1 MLIRRRS
8 ALSRL
13 IALLCSSH
21 RQRACRSFSLFSHCR
36 LGSSCYRLGSSCYRS
51 VRRMLRKERRYSV
64 AIPGDFRPCC
74 VEHTCLVSQLLS
86 GIAVRFRSSYRG
98 GHARASPSRSIRVRQ
113 ASRLHKDCITTSC
126 CRNRFD
132 VSCSVMFVVAIIF
145 FLLGTTTIHEST

>member
-1 MLIRRRS
+1 MCKANAISRSTLHFVMRRRAYPS
-8 ALSRL
+8 TVRVISSYRAPVFVAPTARLSFLLAVLALSPRFL
-13 IALLCSSH
+13 VLSP
-21 RQRACRSFSLFSHCR
+21 
-36 LGSSCYRLGSSCYRS
+36 CYRLGSSCYRP

-113 ASRLHKDCITTSC
+113 ASHLYKDL
-126 CRNRFD
+126 
-132 VSCSVMFVVAIIF
+132 A
-145 FLLGTTTIHEST
+145 